1 MSLGNAG
8 YQLLSIFYE
17 NLVIQE
23 GETGIPMGQKNNLVY
38 LEETLGV
45 QIIEI
50 LDPLPVSIIK
60 GLLTDV

>member
-17 NLVIQE
+17 NLGIQE